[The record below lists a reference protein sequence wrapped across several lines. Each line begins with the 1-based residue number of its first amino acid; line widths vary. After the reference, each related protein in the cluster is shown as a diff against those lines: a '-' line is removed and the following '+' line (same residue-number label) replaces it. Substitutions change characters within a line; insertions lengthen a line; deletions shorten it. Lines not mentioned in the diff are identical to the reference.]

1 MDKIVRIPHLRIRRC
16 LSISSV
22 LNKKSAN
29 RKDINSSNSPL
40 LNKKSLNRKD
50 INNRLYDLLDNM
62 DKEEVNLANAMSVR
76 VEKRPKMK
84 IKNIYPQ
91 KQPSTIFWQ
100 VISAAHQYILVK
112 ELLSF
117 SKSLTL
123 KYVSTHPHKHLK
135 GSRPTRRLDMFPYQ
149 RLWN

>member
-16 LSISSV
+16 LCISSV
-22 LNKKSAN
+22 LNKKGAN

-100 VISAAHQYILVK
+100 VIS
-112 ELLSF
+112 F

-135 GSRPTRRLDMFPYQ
+135 GSRPSRRLDMFPYQ